1 MYRPI
6 IGPVGRTIR
15 EETPSRCGEAYIQM
29 GNKGDKDRYVCGVT
43 SKQDPNFEEHIEE
56 CLERIKSGYLVTVKQ
71 AKDWLEKQWK

>member
-15 EETPSRCGEAYIQM
+15 EQTPSRVGEAYIQM

-43 SKQDPNFEEHIEE
+43 SKEVPNFEAHN
-56 CLERIKSGYLVTVKQ
+56 
-71 AKDWLEKQWK
+71 